1 MIVSAQ
7 VSVYRLVQRSSIEE
21 EIVERAKRK
30 MVLDHLVIQ
39 RMDTSGRTVLNR
51 AFAPDS
57 IVPTAA
63 ESLSSQQPFSKE
75 ELNGILKFGA
85 EELFKETEGEESDP
99 LVCTRFPLS
108 FSSELHVLRRFR
120 DA

>member
-1 MIVSAQ
+1 M
-7 VSVYRLVQRSSIEE
+7 YRLVQRASIEE

-57 IVPTAA
+57 IAPTA
-63 ESLSSQQPFSKE
+63 ESLSAQQPFSKDDI
-75 ELNGILKFGA
+75 NSILKFGA
-85 EELFKETEGEESDP
+85 EELFKESEGEESDP
-99 LVCTRFPLS
+99 LVCTRFPFLWNRMHCVD
-108 FSSELHVLRRFR
+108 SEMPEQY
-120 DA
+120 